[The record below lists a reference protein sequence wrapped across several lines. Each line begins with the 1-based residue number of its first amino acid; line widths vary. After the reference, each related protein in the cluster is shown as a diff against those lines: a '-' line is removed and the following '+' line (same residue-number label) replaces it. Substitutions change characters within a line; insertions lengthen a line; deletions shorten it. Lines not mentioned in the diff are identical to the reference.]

1 MLDVIELECLGEGCT
16 KQCYQHPDDA
26 TRVIKIIKSGYTSQ
40 QAGRY
45 QIRMQ
50 REIKTLHQV
59 RSIPELASYFPA
71 YHGEI
76 MTSAGIGYVFDKVDH
91 LVDIFKKQY
100 RLSGDL
106 YRELVAIIRLLIQ
119 HDVPFCSDLV
129 RNVFINQLTQRLY
142 ILDGLGCKYFIP
154 TSMSPFPRCV
164 RRYTMSR
171 MVKKH
176 IIRDL
181 KLARQFPS
189 VHRKAR

>member
-1 MLDVIELECLGEGCT
+1 M
-16 KQCYQHPDDA
+16 
-26 TRVIKIIKSGYTSQ
+26 IKIIKSGYTSQ

-50 REIKTLHQV
+50 REIKTLRQV

-76 MTSAGIGYVFDKVDH
+76 MTGAGIGYVFDQVDH

-119 HDVPFCSDLV
+119 HDVPFARILFAMFLLTNSRSDCTYSMVSVVSILS
-129 RNVFINQLTQRLY
+129 LLLCRLF
-142 ILDGLGCKYFIP
+142 LD
-154 TSMSPFPRCV
+154 
-164 RRYTMSR
+164 
-171 MVKKH
+171 
-176 IIRDL
+176 
-181 KLARQFPS
+181 A
-189 VHRKAR
+189 